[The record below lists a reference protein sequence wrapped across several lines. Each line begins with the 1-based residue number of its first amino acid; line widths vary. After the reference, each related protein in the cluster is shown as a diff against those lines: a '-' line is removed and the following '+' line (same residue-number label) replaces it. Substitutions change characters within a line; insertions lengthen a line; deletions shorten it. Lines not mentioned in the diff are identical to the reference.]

1 MKADPGY
8 FGPDSMMWKVNK
20 EITVLFG
27 GARALLMHAAHPLI
41 AAGARQTS
49 FYQRDP
55 WKRLIRT
62 LSLQN
67 SVTFGTK
74 EEADESA
81 HRINKLHEVIKGT
94 DEVSGGYYDA
104 LDHEQLLWVHAC
116 LQISSI
122 YFYEKTVKKLTT
134 EEKDLYHKEN
144 TVAAEMVLVDPKQMP
159 TTHEGLKQW
168 VIEKSKEKPFDKVLF
183 GLGIRFVGE
192 TVAKKLAKRFGS
204 IDSLKK
210 ASLEE
215 LIQTEDI
222 GERIAKSLVAY
233 FSDPKNQDLLSQ
245 LQIFGLQLEL
255 KLTTLALHSQFSGK
269 RFVVSG
275 VFESFSREDLKKEI
289 EDLGGIIASSISSKT
304 DYLVAGEGIGPSKK
318 AKAEQLGIP
327 LLNELEYM
335 QLKQ

>member
-1 MKADPGY
+1 MKSDPGY
-8 FGPDSMMWKVNK
+8 FGPQSMMWKVNK

-94 DEVSGGYYDA
+94 DEISGGTYDA

-122 YFYEKTVKKLTT
+122 YFYEKTVKSLTDD
-134 EEKDLYHKEN
+134 EKNQYHSEN
-144 TVAAEMVLVDPKQMP
+144 TIAAKMVLVDVKKIPK
-159 TTHEGLKQW
+159 THEGLKQW
-168 VIEKSKEKPFDKVLF
+168 VIDKSKEKDYL
-183 GLGIRFVGE
+183 LY
-192 TVAKKLAKRFGS
+192 TDVAKDVKEIIAGGPVPTHIKPVWPFIAFTAFHTLPEEFKNIYGVHTS
-204 IDSLKK
+204 KLKK
-210 ASLEE
+210 FILN
-215 LIQTEDI
+215 
-222 GERIAKSLVAY
+222 
-233 FSDPKNQDLLSQ
+233 FNLL
-245 LQIFGLQLEL
+245 LL
-255 KLTTLALHSQFSGK
+255 KLT
-269 RFVVSG
+269 R
-275 VFESFSREDLKKEI
+275 
-289 EDLGGIIASSISSKT
+289 
-304 DYLVAGEGIGPSKK
+304 
-318 AKAEQLGIP
+318 P
-327 LLNELEYM
+327 LLPPFFKLIAPARWAKQRITKSPN
-335 QLKQ
+335 LKFKDKINI